1 MRRPKLKADRRKI
14 HAQVRKNYST
24 TSLLN
29 NVHYVI
35 SSATKDPDELHRE
48 HLAAFDQFHLNGMKA
63 TRLLA
68 KLSSVTSSMLVLDVG
83 CGIGGAGRTLVEE
96 CGASVVGVDMSPEY
110 VRSASVINGA
120 KGLSSNFHVC
130 VGDALSLPIGSR
142 KFDLVWAQHIGMN
155 IQDKRHM
162 FREFSR
168 VLRTNGTLSIY
179 EIYSGRL
186 PLTHY
191 PVPWARDSAASFLIP
206 QNEIREMIT
215 DQGFSEVAWH
225 DVTDQALAGL
235 RAVLSLSKQ
244 PSPRG
249 LGLHLLVDDVGRRV
263 QNLRANLEEGRLTVA
278 LGVFTSL
285 ERILDS

>member
-1 MRRPKLKADRRKI
+1 MRRPKLKDERRRI
-14 HAQVRKNYST
+14 HAQVSKNYST

-29 NVHYVI
+29 NVNYAI
-35 SSATKDPDELHRE
+35 DSAAKDPTELHRE
-48 HLAAFDQFHLNGMKA
+48 HLASFDQFHLNGLNA

-68 KLSSVTSSMLVLDVG
+68 NLSSVSSSMLVLDVG
-83 CGIGGAGRTLVEE
+83 CGVGGAGRALVEE
-96 CGASVVGVDMSPEY
+96 CGASVVGVDMSLNY
-110 VRSASVINGA
+110 VRSASVINAA
-120 KGLSSNFHVC
+120 KGLSSDFHLC

-142 KFDLVWAQHIGMN
+142 KVDLVWAQHIGMN

-168 VLRTNGTLSIY
+168 VLRTDGTLSIY

-191 PVPWARDSAASFLIP
+191 PVPWARDSDASFLMP
-206 QNEIREMIT
+206 QNEIREMIAA
-215 DQGFSEVAWH
+215 QGFSEVAWR

-235 RAVLSLSKQ
+235 RAVLSLPKQ
-244 PSPRG
+244 PSPLG

-263 QNLRANLEEGRLTVA
+263 QNLHENLEEGRLTVA
-278 LGVFTSL
+278 LGIFTSL
-285 ERILDS
+285 GRIPDS